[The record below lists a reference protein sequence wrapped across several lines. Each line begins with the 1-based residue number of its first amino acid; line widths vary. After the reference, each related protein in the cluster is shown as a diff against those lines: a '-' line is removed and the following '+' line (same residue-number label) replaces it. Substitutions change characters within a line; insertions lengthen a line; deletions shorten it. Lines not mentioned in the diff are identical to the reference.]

1 MKKMFCILTTI
12 IVTTVILSL
21 FLTGC
26 SERGK
31 IGNGENGTIYDNSKN
46 ATENATRATDITN
59 NGSTESLTDKDVDD
73 NPNDNSAENNDD
85 NILGGEDNNNN
96 TGDDN
101 NTVDNQETPTEL
113 NSQQGIAGDI
123 GDAIDEGV
131 SNIKDDITGTDATD

>member
-46 ATENATRATDITN
+46 ATENSTRTTDKAN

-96 TGDDN
+96 T
-101 NTVDNQETPTEL
+101 VDNQETTTEL

-123 GDAIDEGV
+123 GDAIDESV
-131 SNIKDDITGTDATD
+131 SNIENDIMGTDVTD